1 MGNVVYSA
9 TVSLDGY
16 IAGPA
21 GEIDWSAP
29 DLELHRFHN
38 EQVRAAAVQLLGRR
52 LYETMVYWETAHQQ
66 ASLGPV
72 GLEFARI
79 WLQLPKVVF
88 SQTLDGVVGNATLKR
103 DGLADEVRRYREQG
117 GGEVAVGGAGLASE
131 LIALG
136 LVDEYRLFISPVIL
150 GGGTPFFGPVD
161 RRLTLERLETREFGR
176 GVVYARYA
184 AVG

>member
-1 MGNVVYSA
+1 M
-9 TVSLDGY
+9 
-16 IAGPA
+16 
-21 GEIDWSAP
+21 
-29 DLELHRFHN
+29 
-38 EQVRAAAVQLLGRR
+38 
-52 LYETMVYWETAHQQ
+52 
-66 ASLGPV
+66 
-72 GLEFARI
+72 LEFARI

-103 DGLADEVRRYREQG
+103 DGLADEVRRYRERG
-117 GGEVAVGGAGLASE
+117 GGEVAVGGAGLAGA

-176 GVVYARYA
+176 GVVYVRYA
-184 AVG
+184 AVP